1 MANVQMPVLFTISDS
16 TGATLFGENITADL
30 IENHLPFTLD
40 RSGAFNA
47 PGFDATNVQ
56 TKLLDAFKNTF
67 YVGDPSD
74 SEKLF
79 YVNMLTVTNT
89 SVEAKKLSNNN
100 NATSPSQV
108 VDEFCNKLAD
118 ALLDLHS
125 SKGLVH
131 VPSGTKVIPVGGKSD
146 ANQVNFTASIA
157 PTEAEQL
164 NVGQIMA
171 RVASVH
177 LVGHPLAQAIFSDE
191 DSITTSLTTAPAQD
205 NEKNPGGI
213 FKTNLARLLSHSLG
227 GSQAA
232 TDDQLKAANDFTK
245 LHKFDDNANTAFND
259 ATSNPPGANSVAKVP
274 VLNPGASGT
283 NQQPFYYNLVGVDA
297 SDGKANI
304 ALKSLFEQL
313 LNVSGRTQEVNDARG
328 AGYSVKA
335 GNAAHDGST
344 LISTTTTGASITLDG
359 VSTKTLTTAMPVK
372 ANDTLGMFLRPKL
385 KLKFETTVTG
395 PTNISFVELNTD
407 GTIAQEYA
415 NANTADITTETGV
428 LSAVATVFPGYDPV
442 ATAATQAIADA
453 YQAGK
458 YGWMGSANNAA
469 GANKKRSLSQT
480 TTDTTQPD
488 VMDQHIWKIVVKL

>member
-47 PGFDATNVQ
+47 AGFDASNETS
-56 TKLLDAFKNTF
+56 TLLDAFKNTF

-74 SEKLF
+74 TDKLF
-79 YVNMLTVTNT
+79 YANMLTVTNT
-89 SVEAKKLSNNN
+89 TVEAKKLSNGNVAAN
-100 NATSPSQV
+100 PSQV

-118 ALLDLHS
+118 ALLNLHTA
-125 SKGLVH
+125 KGLVH
-131 VPSGTKVIPVGGKSD
+131 VPNTTSTPPKVIPVGGKSD
-146 ANQVNFTASIA
+146 NTQQYFTASIA

-191 DSITTSLTTAPAQD
+191 DGITTSLNAAPSQD
-205 NEKNPGGI
+205 GTKNPFGI
-213 FKTNLARLLSHSLG
+213 FKSNLARLLSHSLG

-232 TDDQLKAANDFTK
+232 TDDQLKAGNDFTK
-245 LHKFDDNANTAFND
+245 LHKFDKDANDAFND
-259 ATSNPPGANSVAKVP
+259 RANATAAVSP
-274 VLNPGASGT
+274 LNPGATGADP
-283 NQQPFYYNLVGVDA
+283 NNAFYYNLTGILA

-313 LNVSGRTQEVNDARG
+313 LNVSGRSQEVNDARG
-328 AGYSVKA
+328 AGYTVKVSGA
-335 GNAAHDGST
+335 EHIGGDPV
-344 LISTTTTGASITLDG
+344 ITTTTSGSSITLDADN
-359 VSTKTLTTAMPVK
+359 TKTLTTSVPIK
-372 ANDTLGMFLRPKL
+372 SNDTLGMFLRPKL

-395 PTNISFVELNTD
+395 PTNISFVELKSD

-415 NANTADITTETGV
+415 NANTADITTDTGV
-428 LSAVATVFPGYDPV
+428 KSAVATVFPGYAAV
-442 ATAATQAIADA
+442 TSTLQATVDA

-458 YGWMGSANNAA
+458 YGWMGSKNTAESPNL
-469 GANKKRSLSQT
+469 KRSLSQNT
-480 TTDTTQPD
+480 TEETATD